1 MVSFQLLLL
10 LQLHRL
16 PSISAQG
23 KLGNYFLIDYIQVMS
38 RRNLILFILA
48 GFLWG
53 IPYLFIRVAVDSETG
68 FSPAIVV
75 FMRVFIGALILVPIA
90 IFDKSFFIA
99 IKGWKY
105 IAVYALF
112 EMVIPWI
119 LIGTAEQSITS
130 GLAGL
135 LVASVP
141 IFSTLIASRH
151 GDKTVWQPRRLIG
164 IAVGFLGVFL
174 LVGIESITGSSDPIA
189 ILMMLGASLG
199 YAYAVIYITR
209 KMPGVSGVAIN
220 GIAMAMTAVFYS
232 PALFFLWPDHAIST
246 TAIYCV
252 IALGV
257 FSTGIAFAVFF
268 TVMDEIG
275 PARAS
280 LVTYMNTAFAVVLG
294 VLILSEPLTTG
305 IIVGLPLVLIGSYLA
320 SRKTNA

>member
-1 MVSFQLLLL
+1 MRYYRALSHFFALIKSLLSTGVIL
-10 LQLHRL
+10 
-16 PSISAQG
+16 
-23 KLGNYFLIDYIQVMS
+23 KMS
-38 RRNLILFILA
+38 RRNTILFLLA

-53 IPYLFIRVAVDSETG
+53 IPYLFIRVAVDPETG

-75 FMRVFIGALILVPIA
+75 FIRVFIGALILVPIS
-90 IFDKSFFIA
+90 IYDKSLFVA

-119 LIGTAEQSITS
+119 LIGTAEQSISS

-141 IFSTLIASRH
+141 IFSTIISSMY
-151 GDKTVWQPRRLIG
+151 GDKSVWHPRRLFGMAI
-164 IAVGFLGVFL
+164 GFLGVFL
-174 LVGIESITGSSDPIA
+174 LVGIESFTGSSDPIA
-189 ILMMLGASLG
+189 IFMMLGASVG

-220 GIAMAMTAVFYS
+220 AIAMAMTALFYS
-232 PALFFLWPDHAIST
+232 PALFLLWPDHKISLSAT
-246 TAIYCV
+246 YSV

-268 TVMDEIG
+268 TVMAEIG
-275 PARAS
+275 PTRAS

-294 VLILSEPLTTG
+294 VLILSEPLTIG

-320 SRKTNA
+320 SRKVNA

>member
-1 MVSFQLLLL
+1 
-10 LQLHRL
+10 
-16 PSISAQG
+16 
-23 KLGNYFLIDYIQVMS
+23 MS
-38 RRNLILFILA
+38 RRSLILFLLA

-53 IPYLFIRVAVDSETG
+53 IPYLFIRIAVDPETG

-75 FMRVFIGALILVPIA
+75 FIRVFIGALILIPIS
-90 IFDKSFFIA
+90 IYDKSLFTA

-105 IAVYALF
+105 IAVYAFF

-119 LIGTAEQSITS
+119 LIGTAEQSISS

-141 IFSTLIASRH
+141 IFSTIISSMY
-151 GDKTVWQPRRLIG
+151 GDKSVWHPRRLFG
-164 IAVGFLGVFL
+164 MAVGFLGVFL
-174 LVGIESITGSSDPIA
+174 LVGIESFTGSSDPIA
-189 ILMMLGASLG
+189 IFMMLGASVG

-220 GIAMAMTAVFYS
+220 GVAMAMTALFYA
-232 PALFFLWPDHAIST
+232 PALFVLWPDHKISLSAT
-246 TAIYCV
+246 YSV
-252 IALGV
+252 IALGI

-268 TVMDEIG
+268 TVMAEIG
-275 PARAS
+275 PTRAS

-294 VLILSEPLTTG
+294 VLILSEPLTVG

-320 SRKTNA
+320 SRKVNA

>member
-1 MVSFQLLLL
+1 
-10 LQLHRL
+10 
-16 PSISAQG
+16 
-23 KLGNYFLIDYIQVMS
+23 MS
-38 RRNLILFILA
+38 RRNLILFLLA

-53 IPYLFIRVAVDSETG
+53 IPYLFIRVAVDPETG

-75 FMRVFIGALILVPIA
+75 FIRVFIGALILIPIS
-90 IFDKSFFIA
+90 IYDKSLFTA

-119 LIGTAEQSITS
+119 LIGTAEQSISS

-141 IFSTLIASRH
+141 IFSTIISSMY
-151 GDKTVWQPRRLIG
+151 GDKSVWHPRRLFG
-164 IAVGFLGVFL
+164 MAVGFLGVFL
-174 LVGIESITGSSDPIA
+174 LVGIESFTGSSDPIA
-189 ILMMLGASLG
+189 IFMMLGASVG
-199 YAYAVIYITR
+199 YAFAVIYITR

-220 GIAMAMTAVFYS
+220 AIAMAMTALFYS
-232 PALFFLWPDHAIST
+232 PALFMLWPDHKISLSAT
-246 TAIYCV
+246 YSV
-252 IALGV
+252 IALGI

-268 TVMDEIG
+268 AVMAEIG
-275 PARAS
+275 PTRAS

-320 SRKTNA
+320 SRKVNA

>member
-1 MVSFQLLLL
+1 
-10 LQLHRL
+10 
-16 PSISAQG
+16 
-23 KLGNYFLIDYIQVMS
+23 MS
-38 RRNLILFILA
+38 RRNLILFLLA

-53 IPYLFIRVAVDSETG
+53 IPYLFIRVAVDPETG

-75 FMRVFIGALILVPIA
+75 FMRVFIGALILIPIS
-90 IFDKSFFIA
+90 IYDKSLFIA

-141 IFSTLIASRH
+141 IFSTIITSMY
-151 GDKTVWQPRRLIG
+151 GDKSVWHPRRLFGMAI
-164 IAVGFLGVFL
+164 GFLGVFL
-174 LVGIESITGSSDPIA
+174 LVGIESFTGSSDPIA
-189 ILMMLGASLG
+189 IFMMLGASVG

-220 GIAMAMTAVFYS
+220 AIAMAMTALFYS
-232 PALFFLWPDHAIST
+232 PALFLLWPDHKISLSAT
-246 TAIYCV
+246 YSV
-252 IALGV
+252 IALGI

-268 TVMDEIG
+268 AVMAEIG
-275 PARAS
+275 PTRAS

-294 VLILSEPLTTG
+294 VLILSEPLTIG

-320 SRKTNA
+320 SRKVDA

>member
-1 MVSFQLLLL
+1 
-10 LQLHRL
+10 
-16 PSISAQG
+16 
-23 KLGNYFLIDYIQVMS
+23 MS
-38 RRNLILFILA
+38 RRNLVLFLLA

-53 IPYLFIRVAVDSETG
+53 IPYLFIRVAVDPETG

-75 FMRVFIGALILVPIA
+75 FIRVFIGALILIPIS
-90 IFDKSFFIA
+90 IYDKSLFTA

-119 LIGTAEQSITS
+119 LIGTAEQSISS

-141 IFSTLIASRH
+141 IFSTIISSMY
-151 GDKTVWQPRRLIG
+151 GDKSVWHPRRLFG
-164 IAVGFLGVFL
+164 MAVGFLGVFL
-174 LVGIESITGSSDPIA
+174 LVGIESFTGSSDPIA
-189 ILMMLGASLG
+189 IFMMLGASVG
-199 YAYAVIYITR
+199 YAFAVIYITR

-220 GIAMAMTAVFYS
+220 GIAMAMTTLFYS
-232 PALFFLWPDHAIST
+232 PALFMLWPDHKISLSAT
-246 TAIYCV
+246 YSV
-252 IALGV
+252 IALGI

-268 TVMDEIG
+268 AVMAEIG
-275 PARAS
+275 PTRAS

-320 SRKTNA
+320 SRKVNA

>member
-1 MVSFQLLLL
+1 MRYYRALSHFFALIKSLLSTGVIL
-10 LQLHRL
+10 
-16 PSISAQG
+16 
-23 KLGNYFLIDYIQVMS
+23 KMS
-38 RRNLILFILA
+38 RRNAILFLLA

-53 IPYLFIRVAVDSETG
+53 IPYLFIRVAVDPETG

-75 FMRVFIGALILVPIA
+75 FIRVFIGALILVPIS
-90 IFDKSFFIA
+90 IYDKSLFVA

-112 EMVIPWI
+112 ELVIPWI
-119 LIGTAEQSITS
+119 LIGTAEQSISS

-141 IFSTLIASRH
+141 IFSTIISSMY
-151 GDKTVWQPRRLIG
+151 GDKSVWHPRRLFGMAI
-164 IAVGFLGVFL
+164 GFLGVFL
-174 LVGIESITGSSDPIA
+174 LVGIESFTGSSDPIA
-189 ILMMLGASLG
+189 IFMMLGASVG

-220 GIAMAMTAVFYS
+220 AIAMAMTALFYS
-232 PALFFLWPDHAIST
+232 PALFLLWPDHKISLSAT
-246 TAIYCV
+246 YSV

-268 TVMDEIG
+268 TVMAEIG
-275 PARAS
+275 PTRAS

-294 VLILSEPLTTG
+294 VLILSEPLTIG
-305 IIVGLPLVLIGSYLA
+305 IVVGLPLVLIGSYLA
-320 SRKTNA
+320 SRKVNA

>member
-1 MVSFQLLLL
+1 
-10 LQLHRL
+10 
-16 PSISAQG
+16 
-23 KLGNYFLIDYIQVMS
+23 MS
-38 RRNLILFILA
+38 RRNLILFLLA

-53 IPYLFIRVAVDSETG
+53 IPYLFIRVAVDPDNG

-75 FMRVFIGALILVPIA
+75 FIRVFIGALILIPIS
-90 IFDKSFFIA
+90 IYDKSLFVA

-119 LIGTAEQSITS
+119 LIGTAEQSISS

-141 IFSTLIASRH
+141 IFSTIIASIY
-151 GDKTVWQPRRLIG
+151 GDKSVWHPRRFFGMAI
-164 IAVGFLGVFL
+164 GFLGVFL
-174 LVGIESITGSSDPIA
+174 LVGIESFTGSSDPIA
-189 ILMMLGASLG
+189 IFMMLGASVG

-220 GIAMAMTAVFYS
+220 AIAMAMTALFYS
-232 PALFFLWPDHAIST
+232 PALFLLWPDHKISLSAT
-246 TAIYCV
+246 YSV
-252 IALGV
+252 IALGI

-268 TVMDEIG
+268 TVMAEIG
-275 PARAS
+275 PTRAS

-294 VLILSEPLTTG
+294 VLILSEPLTIG
-305 IIVGLPLVLIGSYLA
+305 IIVGLPLVLIGSFLA
-320 SRKTNA
+320 SRKVNA

>member
-1 MVSFQLLLL
+1 
-10 LQLHRL
+10 
-16 PSISAQG
+16 
-23 KLGNYFLIDYIQVMS
+23 MS

-53 IPYLFIRVAVDSETG
+53 IPYLFIRVAVDSENG
-68 FSPAIVV
+68 FSPALVV
-75 FMRVFIGALILVPIA
+75 FGRVLIGALILIPIS
-90 IFDKSFFIA
+90 IYDKSFFSA

-112 EMVIPWI
+112 EMVGPWI
-119 LIGTAEQSITS
+119 LIGTAEQKISS

-135 LVASVP
+135 LVSSVP
-141 IFSTLIASRH
+141 IFSTLIASAY

-164 IAVGFLGVFL
+164 IVVGFIGVFS
-174 LVGIESITGSSDPIA
+174 LVGIESFTGSSDLIS
-189 ILMMLGASLG
+189 ILMTLAASLG
-199 YAYAVIYITR
+199 YAFAVIYITR

-232 PALFFLWPDHAIST
+232 PALFFLWPDRAVSAN
-246 TAIYCV
+246 AIYSL

-268 TVMDEIG
+268 TVMNDIG
-275 PARAS
+275 PTRAS

-294 VLILSEPLTTG
+294 VLILNEPLTIG

-320 SRKTNA
+320 SRKSKV

>member
-1 MVSFQLLLL
+1 
-10 LQLHRL
+10 
-16 PSISAQG
+16 
-23 KLGNYFLIDYIQVMS
+23 MS
-38 RRNLILFILA
+38 RRNLILFLLA

-53 IPYLFIRVAVDSETG
+53 IPYLFIRVAVDPDNG

-75 FMRVFIGALILVPIA
+75 FIRVFIGALILIPIS
-90 IFDKSFFIA
+90 IYDKSLFVA

-119 LIGTAEQSITS
+119 LIGTAEQSISS

-141 IFSTLIASRH
+141 IFSTIIASMY
-151 GDKTVWQPRRLIG
+151 GDKSVWHPRRLFGMAI
-164 IAVGFLGVFL
+164 GFLGVFL
-174 LVGIESITGSSDPIA
+174 LVGIESFTGSSDPIA
-189 ILMMLGASLG
+189 IFMILGASVG

-220 GIAMAMTAVFYS
+220 AIAMAMTALFYS
-232 PALFFLWPDHAIST
+232 PALLLLWPDHKISLSAT
-246 TAIYCV
+246 YSV
-252 IALGV
+252 IALGI

-268 TVMDEIG
+268 TVMAEIG
-275 PARAS
+275 PTRAS

-294 VLILSEPLTTG
+294 VLILSEPLTIG

-320 SRKTNA
+320 SRKVNA

>member
-1 MVSFQLLLL
+1 
-10 LQLHRL
+10 
-16 PSISAQG
+16 
-23 KLGNYFLIDYIQVMS
+23 MS

-53 IPYLFIRVAVDSETG
+53 IPYLFIRVAVDSDNG

-75 FMRVFIGALILVPIA
+75 FGRVFIGALILIPIA
-90 IFDKSFFIA
+90 IYDKSFFTA

-112 EMVIPWI
+112 EMVGPWI
-119 LIGTAEQSITS
+119 LIGTAEQKISS

-135 LVASVP
+135 LVSSVP
-141 IFSTLIASRH
+141 IFSTLIASWH
-151 GDKTVWQPRRLIG
+151 GDKSVWQPRRIFG
-164 IAVGFLGVFL
+164 IAIGFLGVFL
-174 LVGIESITGSSDPIA
+174 LVGIESLTGSSDPLS
-189 ILMMLGASLG
+189 ILMILAAALG
-199 YAYAVIYITR
+199 YAFAVIYITR

-220 GIAMAMTAVFYS
+220 GIAMAMTAIFYS
-232 PALFFLWPDHAIST
+232 PALLLLWPDREVSHS
-246 TAIYCV
+246 AIYSL

-268 TVMDEIG
+268 TVMAEIG
-275 PARAS
+275 PTRAS

-294 VLILSEPLTTG
+294 VLILNEPLTIG

-320 SRKTNA
+320 SRKEIV

>member
-1 MVSFQLLLL
+1 
-10 LQLHRL
+10 
-16 PSISAQG
+16 
-23 KLGNYFLIDYIQVMS
+23 MS
-38 RRNLILFILA
+38 RRNLILFLLA

-53 IPYLFIRVAVDSETG
+53 IPYLFIRVAVDPDNG

-75 FMRVFIGALILVPIA
+75 FIRVFIGALILIPIS
-90 IFDKSFFIA
+90 IYDKSLFVA

-119 LIGTAEQSITS
+119 LIGTAEQSISS

-141 IFSTLIASRH
+141 IFSTIIASMY
-151 GDKTVWQPRRLIG
+151 GDKSVWHPRRLFGMAI
-164 IAVGFLGVFL
+164 GFLGVFL
-174 LVGIESITGSSDPIA
+174 LVGIESFTGSSDPIA
-189 ILMMLGASLG
+189 IFMMLGASVG

-220 GIAMAMTAVFYS
+220 AIAMAMTALFYS
-232 PALFFLWPDHAIST
+232 PALFLLWPDHQISLSAT
-246 TAIYCV
+246 YSV
-252 IALGV
+252 IALGI

-268 TVMDEIG
+268 TVMAEIG
-275 PARAS
+275 PTRAS

-294 VLILSEPLTTG
+294 VLILSEPLTIG
-305 IIVGLPLVLIGSYLA
+305 IIVGLPLVLIGSFLA
-320 SRKTNA
+320 SRKVTA

>member
-1 MVSFQLLLL
+1 
-10 LQLHRL
+10 
-16 PSISAQG
+16 
-23 KLGNYFLIDYIQVMS
+23 MS
-38 RRNLILFILA
+38 RRSLILFLLA

-53 IPYLFIRVAVDSETG
+53 IPYLFIRIAVDPETG

-75 FMRVFIGALILVPIA
+75 FIRVFIGALILIPIS
-90 IFDKSFFIA
+90 IYDKSLFTA

-119 LIGTAEQSITS
+119 LIGTAEQSISS

-141 IFSTLIASRH
+141 IFSTIISSMY
-151 GDKTVWQPRRLIG
+151 GDKSVWRPRRLFG
-164 IAVGFLGVFL
+164 MAVGFLGVFL
-174 LVGIESITGSSDPIA
+174 LVGIESFTGSSDPIA
-189 ILMMLGASLG
+189 IFMMLGASVG

-220 GIAMAMTAVFYS
+220 GVAMAMTALFYA
-232 PALFFLWPDHAIST
+232 PALFVLWPDHKISLSAT
-246 TAIYCV
+246 YSV
-252 IALGV
+252 IALGI

-268 TVMDEIG
+268 TVMAEIG
-275 PARAS
+275 PTRAS

-294 VLILSEPLTTG
+294 VLILSEPLTVG

-320 SRKTNA
+320 SRKVNA